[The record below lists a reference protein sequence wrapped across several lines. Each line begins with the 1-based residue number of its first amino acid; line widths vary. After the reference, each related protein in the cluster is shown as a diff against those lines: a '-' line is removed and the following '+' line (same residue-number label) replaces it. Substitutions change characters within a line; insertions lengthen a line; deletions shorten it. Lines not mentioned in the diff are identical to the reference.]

1 MKRKS
6 IVFALLAAPILLSC
20 SSELDV
26 PDSPKQESQSAVEQ
40 ILKEYCAKSSMT
52 RSNGLPVGDLKIENV
67 ETKSYYY
74 DGKETHLLTGETRT
88 AESEGTFEISRAD
101 FKSDNGADGYAY
113 VCTTAGAEGV
123 YFFTSNGEISD
134 TTYNGGLRMVLGN
147 IPYSAGNRLID
158 KDGPTLPTTPTY
170 VSAGPLLKTTWNQ
183 GAPYNMYIPYCTCNT
198 CVQNNWS
205 LRPWVG
211 CTNVATGQVI
221 AYFGKFV
228 ANTQENKNI
237 DFDAITKQP
246 IPTALTKNQIAHFL
260 HEVAVRNKSRFGH
273 TSTPASEVNAYNLLL
288 ECGYKCDYVKGPA
301 EKERLKQHIFYQKSP
316 CIYVGFRDSGSG
328 HAWVI
333 DGYVSSDPEQ
343 FHCNWGWGGLSD
355 GWADYNT
362 MTIPENQSQSESF
375 YKYNKTIYI
384 YGVTVEK

>member
-147 IPYSAGNRLID
+147 IPYSAGSRLID

-170 VSAGPLLKTTWNQ
+170 VSAGPLLKTKWSQ
-183 GAPYNMYIPYCTCNT
+183 KAPYNMHMPYCTCGECLQAGDT
-198 CVQNNWS
+198 IRCK
-205 LRPWVG
+205 VG

-221 AYFGKFV
+221 AYFGKFKSQ
-228 ANTQENKNI
+228 TPENSNI
-237 DFDAITKQP
+237 DFDAITDS
-246 IPTALTKNQIAHFL
+246 IPNASAINQIAHFL
-260 HEVAVRNKSRFGH
+260 HEIAVRNKSNFGH
-273 TSTPASEVNAYNLLL
+273 GSTGASDYYAYNLLL
-288 ECGYKCDYVKGPA
+288 ECGYKCDYVTGVA
-301 EKERLKQHIFYQKSP
+301 EKERLKQHIYYQKSP
-316 CIYVGFRDSGSG
+316 CIYVGFRDSSNG

-333 DGYVSSDPEQ
+333 DGYICSDPEQ
-343 FHCNWGWGGLSD
+343 FHCNWGWGGQSD
-355 GWADYNT
+355 GWAEYNS
-362 MTIPENQSQSESF
+362 MTLPDHYPESYN
-375 YKYNKTIYI
+375 YNKLNRTIYI
-384 YGVTVEK
+384 QGVTVER